1 METHEDG
8 GGGIPTFQVHGK
20 VTRTSIFWLD
30 FFQKLETLLSLY
42 S

>member
-30 FFQKLETLLSLY
+30 FFPKT
-42 S
+42 